1 MRKRAGK
8 ISISALAALMVFAL
22 FAACVLCVL
31 LSGAGVY
38 RRLINGGQES
48 YARRTMTQ
56 YVATRVQHSPNGA
69 CISTEPFGAGEAL
82 VISEE
87 IDGEIYLTRIY
98 SHDGWLMELFTRED
112 GDFSPEDGEK
122 LLPAGEMSCAVKDG
136 LLTVMMA
143 DTAGVERELTFALR
157 GGMGACS

>member
-1 MRKRAGK
+1 MRRRAGK
-8 ISISALAALMVFAL
+8 STISALAALMVFAL

-38 RRLINGGQES
+38 RSLINGGQES

-87 IDGEIYLTRIY
+87 IDGEIYLTGSTATTGGSWNCLPGR
-98 SHDGWLMELFTRED
+98 METFRLKTVKSCFPRE
-112 GDFSPEDGEK
+112 K
-122 LLPAGEMSCAVKDG
+122 CPA
-136 LLTVMMA
+136 
-143 DTAGVERELTFALR
+143 R
-157 GGMGACS
+157 